1 MYVRQECN
9 GSRSIHTFGPL
20 KDRVLL
26 DDFFYARALDVR
38 LDPTD
43 VLAPPESPSLQAQ
56 SSQVQAVRGPTPEKD
71 KCSIGRH
78 LRITGLP
85 RIGG

>member
-9 GSRSIHTFGPL
+9 GSSTIHTFGPL

-43 VLAPPESPSLQAQ
+43 VLAPPESPSLQAK
-56 SSQVQAVRGPTPEKD
+56 SSQIQAVRGATPEED
-71 KCSIGRH
+71 KGSVGRH
-78 LRITGLP
+78 LSITGMYLHE
-85 RIGG
+85 I